1 MSEQLTISGTIIE
14 IFPTQQV
21 SDKFAKREFAVETEG
36 DYPQQV
42 GLEFQQDKCSILDSY
57 QVGQQVIV
65 SYNLKGRVWTNPA
78 DGSNR
83 YFNTLSAWKIDA
95 KSQF

>member
-42 GLEFQQDKCSILDSY
+42 GLEFQQDKCSILDGY
-57 QVGQQVIV
+57 QVGQQVTV
-65 SYNLKGRVWTNPA
+65 SVNIKARKWTSAEGINK
-78 DGSNR
+78 
-83 YFNTLSAWKIDA
+83 YFNTLSAWRIEA